1 MDLKVFQLLLV
12 LDKNKNFNYMNKN
25 FFLIEHPLIK
35 RDVTILRDIK
45 TSSDTFRAALQRVS
59 NVLAVEISKNFKL
72 SEIEIDTPL
81 EKTTG
86 AKLTHDVILVPVL
99 RAGLG
104 MVNGFLQIIPEAKV
118 GHIGLQRDEETL
130 KPIEYYYKVP
140 KNLDSSEVIMLDPML
155 ATGGSASE
163 ALKYLKKRGAK
174 KLVFACLVAAPEG
187 IKKIETEH
195 PDIKIFAAA
204 LDRELNDKGYIL
216 PGLGDAGD
224 RTFGTL

>member
-1 MDLKVFQLLLV
+1 
-12 LDKNKNFNYMNKN
+12 MNKN
-25 FFLIEHPLIK
+25 FILIEHPIIK
-35 RDVTILRDIK
+35 RDVTILRDIN
-45 TSSDTFRAALQRVS
+45 TDSETFRAALQRVS
-59 NVLAVEISKNFKL
+59 NILAVELSKEFKL
-72 SEIEIDTPL
+72 TDTEVETPL
-81 EKTTG
+81 EKTQG

-140 KNLDSSEVIMLDPML
+140 KHLETAEVVMLDPML

-163 ALKYLKKRGAK
+163 ALKYLKKRGAT

-187 IKKIETEH
+187 IAKIKSEH
-195 PDIKIFAAA
+195 PDVKIFASA
-204 LDRELNDKGYIL
+204 LDRELNSKGYIL

>member
-1 MDLKVFQLLLV
+1 MNDKFYLV
-12 LDKNKNFNYMNKN
+12 D
-25 FFLIEHPLIK
+25 HPLIK
-35 RDVTILRDIK
+35 RDVTILRNKHTD
-45 TSSDTFRAALQRVS
+45 SETFRGALQRVS
-59 NVLAVEISKNFKL
+59 NLLAAEISKEFSLTK
-72 SEIEIDTPL
+72 IEVETPL
-81 EKTTG
+81 ETTTG
-86 AKLTHDVILVPVL
+86 SKLTNEVILVPVL

-104 MVNGFLQIIPEAKV
+104 MVNGFLQIIPEAKL

-140 KNLDSSEVIMLDPML
+140 KKLEFAEVVMLDPML

-163 ALKYLKKRGAK
+163 ALKYLKKRGAS

-187 IKKIETEH
+187 IAKLNSEH
-195 PDIKIFAAA
+195 PDVKIFAAA
-204 LDRELNDKGYIL
+204 LDRELNSKGYIL

>member
-1 MDLKVFQLLLV
+1 MYKNLK
-12 LDKNKNFNYMNKN
+12 
-25 FFLIEHPLIK
+25 LIDHPLIK
-35 RDVTILRDIK
+35 RDITILRDINTK
-45 TSSDTFRAALQRVS
+45 SEHFRAALQRIS
-59 NVLAVEISKNFKL
+59 NILAVEISKTFSL
-72 SEIEIDTPL
+72 SKTKVQTPL
-81 EKTTG
+81 ENTEG
-86 AKLTHDVILVPVL
+86 AFLTNDVILVPVL

-104 MVNGFLQIIPEAKV
+104 MVNGFLEIIPEAKV

-140 KNLDSSEVIMLDPML
+140 KHLETAEVIMLDPML

-163 ALKYLKKRGAK
+163 ALKYLRNRGAS
-174 KLVFACLVAAPEG
+174 KLTFACLVAAPEG
-187 IKKIETEH
+187 IKKLEKDH
-195 PDIKIFAAA
+195 SQIKIFTAA

>member
-1 MDLKVFQLLLV
+1 
-12 LDKNKNFNYMNKN
+12 MNKN
-25 FFLIEHPLIK
+25 FFLIEHPIIK
-35 RDVTILRDIK
+35 RDVTILRDIN
-45 TSSDTFRAALQRVS
+45 TDSETFRAALQRVS
-59 NVLAVEISKNFKL
+59 NILAVELSKEFRL
-72 SEIEIDTPL
+72 TDTEVETPL
-81 EKTTG
+81 EKTQG
-86 AKLTHDVILVPVL
+86 AKLTHNVILVPVL

-140 KNLDSSEVIMLDPML
+140 KHLETAEVVMLDPML

-163 ALKYLKKRGAK
+163 ALKYLKKRGAT

-187 IKKIETEH
+187 IEKIKSEH
-195 PDIKIFAAA
+195 PDVIIFAAA
-204 LDRELNDKGYIL
+204 LDRELNSKGYIL

>member
-1 MDLKVFQLLLV
+1 
-12 LDKNKNFNYMNKN
+12 MNKN
-25 FFLIEHPLIK
+25 FFLIEHPIIK
-35 RDVTILRDIK
+35 RDVTILRDRN
-45 TSSDTFRAALQRVS
+45 TDSETFRAALQRVS
-59 NVLAVEISKNFKL
+59 NILAVELSKEFRL
-72 SEIEIDTPL
+72 TETEVVTPL
-81 EKTTG
+81 EKTQG

-140 KNLDSSEVIMLDPML
+140 KHLETAEVVMLDPML

-163 ALKYLKKRGAK
+163 ALKYLKKRGAA

-187 IKKIETEH
+187 IDKIKSEH
-195 PDIKIFAAA
+195 PDVKIFAAA
-204 LDRELNDKGYIL
+204 LDRELNSKGYIL

>member
-1 MDLKVFQLLLV
+1 MKQNL
-12 LDKNKNFNYMNKN
+12 
-25 FFLIEHPLIK
+25 FLIDHPIIK
-35 RDVTILRDIK
+35 RDVTVLRDK
-45 TSSDTFRAALQRVS
+45 NSTSEIFRAALQSVS
-59 NVLAVEISKNFKL
+59 NILAVELSKEFNLTKT
-72 SEIEIDTPL
+72 EIETPL
-81 EKTTG
+81 EKTEG
-86 AKLTHDVILVPVL
+86 AKLANDVILVPVL

-140 KNLDSSEVIMLDPML
+140 KQLETAEVILLDPML

-163 ALKYLKKRGAK
+163 ALKYLKNRGAS
-174 KLVFACLVAAPEG
+174 KLVFACIVAAPEG
-187 IKKIETEH
+187 INKIATEH
-195 PDIKIFAAA
+195 PDVKIFAAA
-204 LDRELNDKGYIL
+204 LDRELNNNGYIL